1 MPEIIKEDSLDYATQ
16 QLFKQY
22 KGCIRKELENFPAF
36 VEKSNKYMYATLLF
50 NQVLTAVSTKSVD
63 ERFDVM
69 IKSIPKLKTGLDAF
83 HSYRYIVTIFNN
95 LLKQDSMNEGETL

>member
-1 MPEIIKEDSLDYATQ
+1 MSEIIKEDSLDYATQ

-22 KGCIRKELENFPAF
+22 KNYIREELENFPAF

-69 IKSIPKLKTGLDAF
+69 IKSIPKLKAGLDAF
-83 HSYRYIVTIFNN
+83 HSYKYIVAIFNN
-95 LLKQDSMNEGETL
+95 LLKQENMAEGETI